1 MEKKD
6 YRDNLERLSQK
17 FSGELIPYLDACEYL
32 GCTRKQMDK
41 DKSFPKKKVGG
52 RYYVAVVALAKWLS

>member
-6 YRDNLERLSQK
+6 FRDNLQRISDTFK
-17 FSGELIPYLDACEYL
+17 KELIPYLEVLEFL
-32 GCTRKQMDK
+32 GCTRKQMDN

-52 RYYVAVVALAKWLS
+52 RFYVSAVALAKWLS